1 MIVNRDSSRRWSM
14 GIFGLVVVIGGIVMI
29 AGAIGFVIWY
39 IRN

>member
-1 MIVNRDSSRRWSM
+1 M
-14 GIFGLVVVIGGIVMI
+14 GVFEIMVIIAAVAMI

>member
-1 MIVNRDSSRRWSM
+1 M

-29 AGAIGFVIWY
+29 AAAIGFVIWY

>member
-1 MIVNRDSSRRWSM
+1 MNGFVLIVLIS
-14 GIFGLVVVIGGIVMI
+14 GIVMI

>member
-1 MIVNRDSSRRWSM
+1 MDV
-14 GIFGLVVVIGGIVMI
+14 FVLVVVIGGIVMI